1 MDWKLLK
8 DIAQQVGRELG
19 DKVKDLSNQVAEQT
33 KEAWNSE
40 EAQQLRQKA
49 QVEANKASAWAD
61 NAVRE
66 VSAVAKHATTASASA
81 VEGVSTM
88 AKQVATASV
97 NAFDKVSASTKQ
109 AVADSAKAIEEA
121 WNSEEIVRLR
131 TKTKELVS
139 LSADKASEI
148 WNSERAV
155 KLRGS
160 SKNALR
166 VVTGIRAIEAR
177 KNSIRTREEADTLKA
192 EVEST
197 NEAIREDLNEHLA
210 SFGRYRLEALSAT
223 VGRFLR
229 ALKQMQ
235 QRAKSKEYEFL
246 SEIDIPLSEIKE
258 MERVDMKASEAL
270 KVTTVGGLFAGV
282 GIAGTPVVVTAMV
295 TQFCAA
301 STGVAISNLS
311 GAAATNAV
319 LAWLGGGAVAHGGGG
334 MAVGAIVMGGIT
346 ATATIGVT
354 LLAVGTLASQFY
366 IRKETEAEAYLA
378 EVKEWVAKIEASWSV
393 IAHIKS
399 RVDELHDVTERLLAK
414 SQGLMTQL
422 EEIVPIFDNENM
434 EHVKLFQQCAIT
446 AKSMSELAQT
456 PILDEEGN
464 INEDVSVIAKRTEKV
479 INSEL

>member
-1 MDWKLLK
+1 MAWKLLK
-8 DIAQQVGRELG
+8 DIAQQVGQEVG
-19 DKVKDLSNQVAEQT
+19 NKVKDLSSQVTEQA
-33 KEAWNSE
+33 KEVWNSE
-40 EAQQLRQKA
+40 DIVQLRQKA
-49 QVEANKASAWAD
+49 QAEAEHLCQKAQEEAQKASAWVSD
-61 NAVRE
+61 TTQE
-66 VSAVAKHATTASASA
+66 VAAK
-81 VEGVSTM
+81 
-88 AKQVATASV
+88 AKQVA
-97 NAFDKVSASTKQ
+97 
-109 AVADSAKAIEEA
+109 ADSAEKLEEA
-121 WNSEEIVRLR
+121 WNSEEVVRLK
-131 TKTKELVS
+131 TKTKELAA
-139 LSADKASEI
+139 LSADKAGEI
-148 WNSERAV
+148 WNSDRAV

-160 SKNALR
+160 SKKALR
-166 VVTGIRAIEAR
+166 VITGIRAVEAR
-177 KNSIRTREEADTLKA
+177 KNSIRTREEADALKA
-192 EVEST
+192 EIEST

-210 SFGRYRLEALSAT
+210 EFGRFRLEALSAS

-229 ALKQMQ
+229 ALEQMK
-235 QRAKSKEYEFL
+235 QRAKNKEYEFL
-246 SEIDIPLSEIKE
+246 AEVDIPLSEIKE

-270 KVTTVGGLFAGV
+270 KVATVGGLFASVGV
-282 GIAGTPVVVTAMV
+282 AGTPVVVTAMV

-334 MAVGAIVMGGIT
+334 MAAGAIVMGGIT

-378 EVKEWVAKIEASWSV
+378 EVKEWVAKVEASWSV

-399 RVDELHDVTERLLAK
+399 RVDELHDVTERLLDK

-422 EEIVPIFDNENM
+422 EEIAPIFDNENM

-464 INEDVSVIAKRTEKV
+464 INEDVTVIAKHTEKV